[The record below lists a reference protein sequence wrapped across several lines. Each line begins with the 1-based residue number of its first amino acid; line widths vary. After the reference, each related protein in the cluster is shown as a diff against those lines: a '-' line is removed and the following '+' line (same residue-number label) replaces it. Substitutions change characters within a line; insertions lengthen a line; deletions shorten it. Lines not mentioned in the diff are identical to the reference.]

1 MKHLLFQVTLLLV
14 EVKDLRNSPFKDQIL
29 KEFKSHFKLQVK
41 EVTPAN
47 ITLSEH
53 GRFLRL
59 TMEKLK
65 DKS

>member
-1 MKHLLFQVTLLLV
+1 LPKEINPDAKELIVT
-14 EVKDLRNSPFKDQIL
+14 ELRKSPFKDQIL

-65 DKS
+65 EKS